1 MLSWQGGDLALLE
14 ALGLPLWIFDIDHK
28 RVFWANQ
35 AALRVWGARSL
46 AELQQ
51 RDMSLDMSVS
61 VAQRLGQYQ
70 QDFERENASFVE
82 SWTLY
87 PNGRPCVLK
96 VAFRGIRADGRVMMF
111 CEAQNPLSADPA
123 SLRSAEALMH
133 TSVPITLYD
142 SAGMALYRNPSA
154 RAQVADAGERWR
166 QHFLHDG
173 DWQALQQGVAAV
185 GEARQLA
192 RVHTRRGER
201 WHEIAVRACRDAVS
215 GQDAL
220 LVSEVDIT
228 DLKHAE
234 ARASFLAN
242 HDVLTGLPNRNGIR
256 SDFLPYLQQA
266 LRNGRQA
273 ALMFIDLDRFKN
285 VNDSLGHARGD
296 ELLVGMTARLSRLLR
311 HDEKAAR
318 LGGDE
323 FLVMLAA
330 PDAAGRAEALGRD
343 ILQALG
349 MPIRLGGMDISV
361 SASIG
366 ISVCRDGTL
375 DLEQMMRHADL
386 AMYAAKDAGRN
397 NLMFFT
403 PALEARTQAQL
414 ALESDIRRGLEQG
427 EFVAGFQPRVDVAS
441 GKVVGAEALARWNH
455 PQRGLLKPDSFIQVC
470 EDSGLILQLGRQIL
484 AQATRQQRLWREMGL
499 DLMVS
504 VNLSPCQFVDPALP
518 AMVAA
523 VLADSGC
530 QADRLELEI
539 TESVLLGHD
548 DQTMRTLQAL
558 RAQGVSIAVDDFG
571 TGYSNLAYLQRYPLS
586 SLKIDRSFIADLDST
601 PAIAELIITMCRM
614 LGLKVVAEGVE
625 TPKQL
630 AWLRQRGCQEYQG
643 YLCSPALAAGEFHK
657 LVVVSG
663 CSPYINM

>member
-1 MLSWQGGDLALLE
+1 MKNPISWQGGNLSMLE
-14 ALGLPLWIFDIDHK
+14 ALSLPVWVFDIDQK
-28 RVFWANQ
+28 YVFWANP
-35 AALRVWGARSL
+35 AALRVWGAHSL

-61 VAQRLGQYQ
+61 VAQRLCQYQ
-70 QDFERENASFVE
+70 QDFEREDASFVE

-87 PNGRPCVLK
+87 PNGLPCVLK
-96 VAFRGIRADGRVMMF
+96 VAFRGIRVDGRMMMF
-111 CEAQNPLSADPA
+111 CEAQNHLTADPA

-133 TSVPITLYD
+133 TSVLITLYD
-142 SAGMALYRNPSA
+142 AAGRALYRNPSA
-154 RAQVADAGERWR
+154 RAQVAHAGEAWR
-166 QHFLHDG
+166 QHFIHDG
-173 DWQALQQGVAAV
+173 DWQALQQGVAAS
-185 GEARQLA
+185 GEARRSAQ
-192 RVHTRRGER
+192 VCTRLGTR

-234 ARASFLAN
+234 GRANFLAN
-242 HDVLTGLPNRNGIR
+242 HDMLTGLPNRNGIR

-266 LRNGRQA
+266 LRDGRQV

-285 VNDSLGHARGD
+285 VNDSLGHASGD
-296 ELLVGMTARLSRLLR
+296 ELLIGMAARLTKLLG

-330 PDAAGRAEALGRD
+330 PEAAERADALGRG

-366 ISVCRDGTL
+366 VSVCRAGML
-375 DLEQMMRHADL
+375 DIEQMMRHADL

-414 ALESDIRRGLEQG
+414 ALESDIRRGLENG
-427 EFVAGFQPRVDVAS
+427 EFIAYFQPRVDVAS
-441 GKVVGAEALARWNH
+441 GSVVGAEALARWNH
-455 PQRGLLKPDSFIQVC
+455 PQRGVLKPDSFIQVC
-470 EDSGLILQLGRQIL
+470 EDSGLILALGRQIL
-484 AQATRQQRLWREMGL
+484 AQAAEQQRRWREMGL

-518 AMVAA
+518 AMVAG
-523 VLADSGC
+523 VLAGSGC
-530 QADRLELEI
+530 QAERLELEI

-548 DQTMRTLQAL
+548 DQTMCTLQAL
-558 RAQGVSIAVDDFG
+558 RGQGVRIAVDDFG

-614 LGLKVVAEGVE
+614 LELKVVAEGVE
-625 TPKQL
+625 TSRQL
-630 AWLRQRGCQEYQG
+630 EWLRQRGCQEYQG

-657 LVVVSG
+657 LLL
-663 CSPYINM
+663 